1 MRNGISKSVGLVTP
15 KTPQLPVH
23 LIAEYLDAIERQ
35 VQSGKDQVSR
45 VLTHELSCGFLTVR
59 SGARTDGGFD
69 EDDIDWDD
77 Y

>member
-1 MRNGISKSVGLVTP
+1 MRNGIRNSVGLVTL

-23 LIAEYLDAIERQ
+23 LIAEYMGVIKRPAE
-35 VQSGKDQVSR
+35 SGKDQVSSF
-45 VLTHELSCGFLTVR
+45 LTHELSCGFLTVQ

-69 EDDIDWDD
+69 EDDVDWDD